1 MAKHILRLEEFECA
15 GRWYVAATADI
26 GKIGNKWYTIPFALK
41 MSAYDYVKLLAEKYQ
56 PDSLSLREGS
66 EGSVLVYSWKS
77 QAKMRLWKNW
87 INAQLRKAQFY
98 VE

>member
-1 MAKHILRLEEFECA
+1 MVKHILRLEEFEAA
-15 GRWYVAATADI
+15 GVWYVAATADI

-41 MSAYDYVKLLAEKYQ
+41 MSVYDYVKLLAEKYQ
-56 PDSLSLREGS
+56 PDSLSLREGPN
-66 EGSVLVYSWKS
+66 GSVLIYSWKS

-87 INAQLRKAQFY
+87 VNAQLRKAQFL

>member
-1 MAKHILRLEEFECA
+1 MAKHILRLEEFEIA
-15 GRWYVAATADI
+15 GQWYVAATADI

-41 MSAYDYVKLLAEKYQ
+41 MTPYDFVKFLAEKYQ
-56 PDSLSLREGS
+56 PDFLSLSDGPN
-66 EGSVLVYSWKS
+66 GSVLHYSWKS
-77 QAKMRLWKNW
+77 QTKMRKFKND

>member
-1 MAKHILRLEEFECA
+1 MAKHILRLEEFETA
-15 GRWYVAATADI
+15 GQWYVAATADI

-41 MSAYDYVKLLAEKYQ
+41 MSAYDYVKMLAEKYQ
-56 PDSLSLREGS
+56 PDSLSLREGPN
-66 EGSVLVYSWKS
+66 GSVLIYSWKS

-87 INAQLRKAQFY
+87 VNAQLRKAQFL

>member
-1 MAKHILRLEEFECA
+1 MAKHILRLEEFEAA
-15 GRWYVAATADI
+15 GQWYVAATADI

-56 PDSLSLREGS
+56 PDSLSLREGPN
-66 EGSVLVYSWKS
+66 GSVLIYSWKS

-87 INAQLRKAQFY
+87 VNKQLRANQFY

>member
-1 MAKHILRLEEFECA
+1 MAKHILRLEEFETA
-15 GRWYVAATADI
+15 GQWYVAATADI

-56 PDSLSLREGS
+56 PDSLSLREGPN
-66 EGSVLVYSWKS
+66 GSVLIYSWKS

-87 INAQLRKAQFY
+87 VNAQLRKVQFY

>member
-1 MAKHILRLEEFECA
+1 MAKHILRLEEFETA
-15 GRWYVAATADI
+15 GQWYVAATADI

-56 PDSLSLREGS
+56 PDSLSLREGPF
-66 EGSVLVYSWKS
+66 GSVLIYSWKS
-77 QAKMRLWKNW
+77 QTKMRLWKNW
-87 INAQLRKAQFY
+87 VNAQLRKTQFY

>member
-1 MAKHILRLEEFECA
+1 MAKHILRLEEFETA
-15 GRWYVAATADI
+15 GQWYVAATADI

-56 PDSLSLREGS
+56 PDSLSLREGPY
-66 EGSVLVYSWKS
+66 GNVLVYSWKS

-87 INAQLRKAQFY
+87 VNKQLRANQFY